1 MIKRPHLPF
10 EIEAHRRSP
19 RKWRLRRSLIWSL
32 VALLLFGVAAWL
44 VLRTQAGQSLR
55 PVTSMAKEQPAGPPW
70 IYGRP
75 DARVTVIEYADL
87 ECPFCRSYF
96 PVLKRWIDEHPE
108 VNWQWHHLPLAMHE
122 PAASRGA
129 RLVECVGE
137 GGGQA
142 AFWQA
147 VEWVY
152 AHTRGDGQGLPEG
165 LAYPGLT
172 PAVQQCLA
180 SDRAD
185 ALIRAQAAEA
195 AKNGIL
201 ATPTL
206 RLRDRETGKTL
217 LLPGPVE
224 GDALLSAVDL
234 LASGGQEAAEPSPSS
249 RSPDMPAATAGN
261 TAR

>member
-1 MIKRPHLPF
+1 MASAPLVDLVAGGVAVVRRRRLAGAAHAGGAVPQAGDEYGEGTACRASLDLRPARCPGHGDRV
-10 EIEAHRRSP
+10 RRSGVPVLPELFPCAQALDRRTP
-19 RKWRLRRSLIWSL
+19 RGELA
-32 VALLLFGVAAWL
+32 VAPSAA
-44 VLRTQAGQSLR
+44 R
-55 PVTSMAKEQPAGPPW
+55 
-70 IYGRP
+70 
-75 DARVTVIEYADL
+75 DARAG
-87 ECPFCRSYF
+87 CFKGRAPGRM
-96 PVLKRWIDEHPE
+96 R
-108 VNWQWHHLPLAMHE
+108 
-122 PAASRGA
+122 
-129 RLVECVGE
+129 GE